1 MVSVIVRL
9 VVVRI
14 TRVLRYRVAGWCIVK
29 TSTDIFII
37 EWDCV
42 R

>member
-9 VVVRI
+9 VIVRI
-14 TRVLRYRVAGWCIVK
+14 ARVFWYRVAVCCIVK
-29 TSTDIFII
+29 MSADIFII